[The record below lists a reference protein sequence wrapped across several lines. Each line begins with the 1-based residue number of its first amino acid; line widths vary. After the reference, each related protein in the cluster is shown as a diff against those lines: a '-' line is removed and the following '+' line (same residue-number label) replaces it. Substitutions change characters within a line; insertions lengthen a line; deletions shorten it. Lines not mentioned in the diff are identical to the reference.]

1 MTVQRWHQVKDGRM
15 WAIVI
20 GEVAASVTLLPDEKT
35 YRTGVWSAGT
45 GPIWYGD
52 HYCLKVAKNT
62 CLEAIKAMT
71 TDTMM
76 EGDEDDTA

>member
-1 MTVQRWHQVKDGRM
+1 M
-15 WAIVI
+15 WTIVI

-52 HYCLKVAKNT
+52 HFCLKIARNI
-62 CLEAIKAMT
+62 CLEAIKAELKDPCERLVT
-71 TDTMM
+71 NYIRYIDSRL
-76 EGDEDDTA
+76 EHIDDTA